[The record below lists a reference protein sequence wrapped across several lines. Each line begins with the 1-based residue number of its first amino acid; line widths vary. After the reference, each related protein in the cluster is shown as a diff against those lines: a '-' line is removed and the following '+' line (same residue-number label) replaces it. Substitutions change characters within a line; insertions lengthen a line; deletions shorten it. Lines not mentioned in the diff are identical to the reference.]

1 MYDWVAQHPT
11 GIIAVSIT
19 YRLGLLGFL
28 SGPAV
33 EADGNLNAGLLD
45 QRAALEWIQRNIG
58 KFGGDKSNVTIF
70 GESAG
75 GASVVMQLTAYGG
88 ACIVLLFGGRKEVLK
103 KLVFSGKKPVPFQ
116 RAVAQS
122 IGFGPT
128 RTQEQVV
135 DTFSAFCVLRF
146 YSS

>member
-88 ACIVLLFGGRKEVLK
+88 ACIVLLLAVGKRYLRSWCFQGRNRCLSREL
-103 KLVFSGKKPVPFQ
+103 
-116 RAVAQS
+116 
-122 IGFGPT
+122 
-128 RTQEQVV
+128 
-135 DTFSAFCVLRF
+135 
-146 YSS
+146 